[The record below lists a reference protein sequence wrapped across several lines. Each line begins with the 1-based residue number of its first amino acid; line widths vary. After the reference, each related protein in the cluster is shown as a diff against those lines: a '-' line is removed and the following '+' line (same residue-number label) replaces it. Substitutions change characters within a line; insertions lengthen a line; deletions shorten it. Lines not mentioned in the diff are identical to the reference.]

1 LKQNGEEN
9 FTMAEMRSAWRG
21 LLIFGAAL
29 AAAAAP
35 AAGWAQAAASQ
46 IPQPP
51 AMPTPHGPVVAFAVF
66 NWLLTLLVV
75 VLLVREAFR
84 TRSLFPLAFLA
95 GGALAGI
102 VEPVFDGNIHVWFA
116 QPPGDTPGWHFYNVP
131 YPWYVIPGNAVL
143 GGPVYWMYH
152 KFRTGV
158 STRALWGWFFV
169 WWAAD
174 VFQEIPG
181 TTMGAYAYYG
191 PHPFVVSGYPVWIGM
206 MAGLGLPLAGYA
218 AYKLREVATG
228 ARLWVMQ
235 AVLMPV
241 VIYGCEVVTWP
252 MWDALNGGQTVAVT
266 RVAALVSLA
275 FTLVAYSFLTLAYAR
290 QRAGAPA
297 EAQPA
302 PAAKAAAAP
311 GRQPAAS
318 APGV

>member
-1 LKQNGEEN
+1 MIDTHK
-9 FTMAEMRSAWRG
+9 AWKG
-21 LLIFGAAL
+21 LL
-29 AAAAAP
+29 AAAAAAAAGLVP
-35 AAGWAQAAASQ
+35 AAAWAQAAASQ

-51 AMPTPHGPVVAFAVF
+51 AMPTPHGPVVAFAIF

-75 VLLVREAFR
+75 ALLAREAFR
-84 TRSLFPLAFLA
+84 TRSLFPLAFLV
-95 GGALAGI
+95 GGALAGF

-116 QPPGDTPGWHFYNVP
+116 QPPGDTPGWRVYNVP

-152 KFRTGV
+152 QFRRGI
-158 STRALWGWFFV
+158 STRALWAYFFV

-218 AYKLREVATG
+218 AYKLREVASG
-228 ARLWVMQ
+228 VRLWVMQ

-266 RVAALVSLA
+266 QVAALVSLA
-275 FTLVAYSFLTLAYAR
+275 FTAAAYAFLTLAYAR
-290 QRAGAPA
+290 QRPLAAAEPARAKPVPASPRPAGAP
-297 EAQPA
+297 
-302 PAAKAAAAP
+302 
-311 GRQPAAS
+311 
-318 APGV
+318 GV